1 MCRFTLTFN
10 RNYRCT
16 ALHRTV
22 SEILALVYE
31 LAPID
36 RSAVSAVRWETR
48 STILIYTDKPTGNVL
63 SNHDSFSPLI
73 TGSRVQKNVLL
84 DVLSY
89 RGWGLRT
96 STGQRSFAFH
106 VPSIWNSLPSTL
118 WDISLSLGVFKNSE
132 YSSVQGAAKDVSLR
146 SWTITNTIR
155 RCWDV
160 CDRGAVYKCSD
171 LLTYFIC

>member
-106 VPSIWNSLPSTL
+106 VPSIWKFAINSAGHQLVVGS
-118 WDISLSLGVFKNSE
+118 IQEFKSIQVFKGRLKT
-132 YSSVQGAAKDVSLR
+132 YLFG
-146 SWTITNTIR
+146 
-155 RCWDV
+155 
-160 CDRGAVYKCSD
+160 RGK
-171 LLTYFIC
+171 